1 MKIVMAIIK
10 PFKLEEVRDALTAI
24 GVHGLTVTEV
34 KGYGRQKGHTEIYR
48 GAEYAVSFLP
58 KLKIEVAVPRQLDVE
73 NVIAAIA
80 GAAKT
85 GQIGDGKIFVTS
97 IEHAV
102 RIRTGET
109 RRRRAVK
116 RLRSH
121 KTCRDCYD
129 QIVLSSGEGSARSAL
144 SGLAAALASAAP
156 SPRRAAPLRR
166 CRTRATPPGCWCPP
180 SWFC

>member
-10 PFKLEEVRDALTAI
+10 PFKLEEVRDALTGI

-58 KLKIEVAVPRQLDVE
+58 KLKIEVAVPASEADKV
-73 NVIAAIA
+73 VTAIA

-85 GQIGDGKIFVTS
+85 GQIGDGKIFVIS

-109 RRRRAVK
+109 
-116 RLRSH
+116 
-121 KTCRDCYD
+121 DID
-129 QIVLSSGEGSARSAL
+129 AL
-144 SGLAAALASAAP
+144 
-156 SPRRAAPLRR
+156 
-166 CRTRATPPGCWCPP
+166 
-180 SWFC
+180 